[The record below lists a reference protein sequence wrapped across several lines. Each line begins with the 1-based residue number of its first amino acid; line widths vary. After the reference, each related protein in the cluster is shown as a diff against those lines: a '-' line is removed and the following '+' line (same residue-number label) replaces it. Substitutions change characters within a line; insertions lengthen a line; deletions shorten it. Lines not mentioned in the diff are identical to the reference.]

1 MLIIVPLPFL
11 SFSGTA
17 FLIYGGGFG
26 ASKPTLV
33 VSTFDPATSN
43 GSFAGMQQTALQ
55 LSQELIALQNFDR
68 TASQMGHFRP
78 SQPVL
83 PPGPL
88 PLRPESGP
96 LRLGCTTS

>member
-43 GSFAGMQQTALQ
+43 GSFAGMQ
-55 LSQELIALQNFDR
+55 
-68 TASQMGHFRP
+68 HVVV
-78 SQPVL
+78 PVL
-83 PPGPL
+83 
-88 PLRPESGP
+88 
-96 LRLGCTTS
+96 